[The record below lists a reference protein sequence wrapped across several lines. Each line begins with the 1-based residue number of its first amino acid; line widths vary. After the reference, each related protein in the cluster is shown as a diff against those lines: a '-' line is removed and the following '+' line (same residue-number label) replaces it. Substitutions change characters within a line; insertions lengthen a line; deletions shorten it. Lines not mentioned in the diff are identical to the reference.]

1 MQVNTKFLVCSLIYM
16 GSLSANAV
24 GSSSLANETVHVSIL
39 SADQTKNERNITGR
53 IIDGDTGEALI
64 GVSILVK
71 GASMGTVTDVDGK
84 FSLSVATGDVLE
96 ISYIGYKSQSIV
108 VGNQS
113 VLDIR
118 MMSDNEL
125 LDEVVV
131 VGYGSQKKVNLTGS
145 VATVNFDDKTLS
157 RPVTTLASTL
167 SGMVAGLN
175 VMQTSSKPNSESST
189 LRIRGTGTLNDSA
202 PLVLVDGMEMSLNNV
217 NPNDIAS
224 ISILKD
230 AASCAIYGN
239 RGANGVILLTTKK
252 GTDGKINVTYSGKF
266 SYNTPANLIRM
277 VSNYADYMEFINEA
291 SDNAGQAQVFSQT
304 TIDTWRAAA
313 SNPNGISE
321 SGYPN
326 YVAYPN
332 TDWYDEVYNPKLMQE
347 HSITLTGAER
357 EPGIA

>member
-1 MQVNTKFLVCSLIYM
+1 MQVKTKFLVCSLIYM
-16 GSLSANAV
+16 GSLSANAA
-24 GSSSLANETVHVSIL
+24 GSSSFANETIHVSIP

-108 VGNQS
+108 IGSQS

-118 MMSDNEL
+118 MASDNEL

-175 VMQTSSKPNSESST
+175 VMQTSSKPNSESSS

-224 ISILKD
+224 ISVLKD

-252 GTDGKINVTYSGKF
+252 GADGKISVTYSGKF

-291 SDNAGQAQVFSQT
+291 SDNAGQ
-304 TIDTWRAAA
+304 IGRAH
-313 SNPNGISE
+313 
-321 SGYPN
+321 
-326 YVAYPN
+326 V
-332 TDWYDEVYNPKLMQE
+332 
-347 HSITLTGAER
+347 
-357 EPGIA
+357 

>member
-1 MQVNTKFLVCSLIYM
+1 
-16 GSLSANAV
+16 
-24 GSSSLANETVHVSIL
+24 
-39 SADQTKNERNITGR
+39 
-53 IIDGDTGEALI
+53 
-64 GVSILVK
+64 
-71 GASMGTVTDVDGK
+71 MGTVTDVDGK

-189 LRIRGTGTLNDSA
+189 LRIRGTGTLMI
-202 PLVLVDGMEMSLNNV
+202 LHHWCWLMEW
-217 NPNDIAS
+217 
-224 ISILKD
+224 K
-230 AASCAIYGN
+230 C
-239 RGANGVILLTTKK
+239 R
-252 GTDGKINVTYSGKF
+252 
-266 SYNTPANLIRM
+266 
-277 VSNYADYMEFINEA
+277 
-291 SDNAGQAQVFSQT
+291 
-304 TIDTWRAAA
+304 
-313 SNPNGISE
+313 
-321 SGYPN
+321 
-326 YVAYPN
+326 
-332 TDWYDEVYNPKLMQE
+332 
-347 HSITLTGAER
+347 
-357 EPGIA
+357 

>member
-131 VGYGSQKKVNLTGS
+131 VG
-145 VATVNFDDKTLS
+145 LS
-157 RPVTTLASTL
+157 
-167 SGMVAGLN
+167 
-175 VMQTSSKPNSESST
+175 
-189 LRIRGTGTLNDSA
+189 
-202 PLVLVDGMEMSLNNV
+202 
-217 NPNDIAS
+217 
-224 ISILKD
+224 
-230 AASCAIYGN
+230 
-239 RGANGVILLTTKK
+239 
-252 GTDGKINVTYSGKF
+252 
-266 SYNTPANLIRM
+266 LIH
-277 VSNYADYMEFINEA
+277 I
-291 SDNAGQAQVFSQT
+291 
-304 TIDTWRAAA
+304 
-313 SNPNGISE
+313 
-321 SGYPN
+321 
-326 YVAYPN
+326 
-332 TDWYDEVYNPKLMQE
+332 
-347 HSITLTGAER
+347 
-357 EPGIA
+357 